1 METFLRRYSLIVTI
15 TLLIIFFSLVYN
27 AWLVLAFI
35 VSRLAPLCLESRT
48 LICSAD
54 KNRLGNAPAPLSH
67 WVGKDWMG
75 VGVG

>member
-1 METFLRRYSLIVTI
+1 METFLRRYFLIVTI

-48 LICSAD
+48 LICWAD
-54 KNRLGNAPAPLSH
+54 KNRLGNAPAPLSR
-67 WVGKDWMG
+67 WVGKPWTG
-75 VGVG
+75 VGAG

>member
-1 METFLRRYSLIVTI
+1 METFLRRYFLIVTI

-27 AWLVLAFI
+27 AWLVLVFI

-48 LICSAD
+48 LICWAD
-54 KNRLGNAPAPLSH
+54 KNRLGNAPAPLSP
-67 WVGKDWMG
+67 WVGKDWTG